1 MNMMKVNVTHV
12 HAIYEQ
18 TEVLQY
24 FKFAAQGLIL
34 FLLTSVSHILGKA
47 MQQFGINIIHL

>member
-1 MNMMKVNVTHV
+1 MMKVNVTHV

-24 FKFAAQGLIL
+24 FRFAAQGLIL